1 MSASSPATTLATALS
16 EGTGTVVERARA
28 FGAREAATSP
38 LFIQNLRRAGREAL
52 GRLGLPRPSDE
63 EWRYTAVATIAR
75 RLPDFVPADA
85 GPGVSSASSARASS
99 AGASAAA
106 RAALAA
112 LGPLGVA
119 GRKHHQLVFV
129 NGRLD
134 SELSRFDGLPAG
146 VSFDALSRLFAAP
159 PDLLEK
165 RLGLLRG
172 HLTHPF
178 VAMNAAFLLDGVFVH
193 VPDGIVLALPLF
205 VVHVADGSA
214 GPVASHPRVVVSLG
228 ENAQAT
234 VVEAYCGTGEAFVNP
249 VTEVVLGP
257 HAHLDHT
264 TLQEEAPDAFH
275 VGMTEAHLGPGAQL
289 FSHVL
294 SVGGALVR
302 NELTV
307 RIHGDGAGA
316 TLDGLFLA
324 RGEQHVDNHTLVDHA
339 RPHGGSQ
346 QYYKGILDGSAR
358 GAFDGRVIVRPA
370 AAFTDAHQ
378 KNRNLLLSDT
388 ARIDAKPQ
396 LEIYNND
403 VKCTH
408 GSATG
413 RLDAAALFY
422 LRSRALSEEQARS
435 LLTLAFASEIVDRVP
450 LEPLKAHLTERVLGW
465 LARGIPES
473 R

>member
-1 MSASSPATTLATALS
+1 MSASTPATALTTALA
-16 EGTGTVVERARA
+16 EGLDSVLERARA
-28 FGAREAATSP
+28 LATREAETSP
-38 LFIQNLRRAGREAL
+38 LFVQALRRAGTEAL
-52 GRLGLPRPSDE
+52 AKLGLPRPTDE
-63 EWRYTAVATIAR
+63 EWRYTNVAMLAR
-75 RLPDFVPADA
+75 RLPAFVPA
-85 GPGVSSASSARASS
+85 GASSGALPAISS
-99 AGASAAA
+99 VA
-106 RAALAA
+106 RAAMAA
-112 LGPLGVA
+112 LGPLGVG

-134 SELSRFDGLPAG
+134 PELSRPDGLPPG
-146 VSFDALSRLFAAP
+146 VCFDALSRLLAAP
-159 PDLLEK
+159 PAPLDK

-178 VAMNAAFLLDGVFVH
+178 VAMNAAFLTDGVLVH
-193 VPDGIVLALPLF
+193 VPDGVVLAEPLL
-205 VVHVADGSA
+205 VVHIADGSA

-228 ENAQAT
+228 QNAKAR

-249 VTEVVLGP
+249 ATEIVLGA

-264 TLQEEAPDAFH
+264 KLQEESLETFH
-275 VGMTEAHLGPGAQL
+275 LGTAEAHLGPGAQL

-294 SVGGALVR
+294 SVGGRLAR

-307 RIHGDGAGA
+307 RLHGDGAGV

-324 RGEQHVDNHTLVDHA
+324 RGEQQVDNHTLVDHA
-339 RPHGGSQ
+339 RPHCGSQ

-358 GAFDGRVIVRPA
+358 GAFDGKVIVRPA

-413 RLDAAALFY
+413 RLNADALFY

-435 LLTLAFASEIVDRVP
+435 VLTLAFASEIVDRVT

-465 LARGIPES
+465 LAGSAPET

>member
-1 MSASSPATTLATALS
+1 LSATAPAPTLAAGLEATLA
-16 EGTGTVVERARA
+16 RARA
-28 FGAREAATSP
+28 FAAREAGRSP
-38 LFIQNLRRAGREAL
+38 LHVQNLRRDGLEAL
-52 GRLGLPRPSDE
+52 GRLGFPGPSDE
-63 EWRYTAVATIAR
+63 EWRYTSVATLAK
-75 RLPDFVPADA
+75 RLPATVDVDA
-85 GPGVSSASSARASS
+85 A
-99 AGASAAA
+99 AGAANLAA
-106 RAALAA
+106 RSALAA
-112 LGPLGVA
+112 LGPLGLA
-119 GRKHHQLVFV
+119 GPKLHQLVLV

-134 SELSRFDGLPAG
+134 AELSRFDGVPGG
-146 VSFDALSRLFAAP
+146 VVFDAFSRLFPAP
-159 PDLLEK
+159 PALLGE

-172 HLTHPF
+172 HLSHPF
-178 VAMNAAFLLDGVFVH
+178 VAMNAAFLADGVLV
-193 VPDGIVLALPLF
+193 GIPAGVVLAEPLV

-214 GPVASHPRVVVSLG
+214 GPAASHPRVVVSLG

-234 VVEAYCGTGEAFVNP
+234 VVEAFCGTGEPFVNA

-264 TLQEEAPDAFH
+264 TLQEESPETHH
-275 VGMTEAHLGPGAQL
+275 VGTIEAHLGPGAQL
-289 FSHVL
+289 LGHLL
-294 SVGGALVR
+294 SAGGRIVR

-307 RIHGDGAGA
+307 RLHGDGAGA

-324 RGEQHVDNHTLVDHA
+324 RDGQSVDNHTLVDHA

-346 QYYKGILDGSAR
+346 QHYKGILDGSAR
-358 GAFDGRVIVRPA
+358 GAFDGKVVVRPA

-413 RLDAAALFY
+413 RLDADALFY
-422 LRSRALSEEQARS
+422 LRSRGFSESQARS
-435 LLTLAFASEIVDRVP
+435 VLTLAFASEIVERVP
-450 LEPLKAHLTERVLGW
+450 FEPLRRHLTERVLGW
-465 LARGIPES
+465 LGESAPEAR
-473 R
+473 